1 MKKVVKI
8 TSVESV
14 KEIYEQNNVNP
25 TRIKGLSDKFQTV
38 PDKFKVYGLQFED
51 LKISE
56 NNIIKNVPCFSIEP
70 KGEKYI
76 PVGTFKQAYTDK
88 KTASE
93 IKKDGDN
100 KGNFLVVNNK
110 RVHTFTEGLSEEEIV
125 AFCQG
130 KSFRA
135 LPARDYNVYSPEYVN
150 GKPVY
155 QQSPDEALQL
165 IAPKSY
171 RQIEVE

>member
-1 MKKVVKI
+1 MKKVVKV
-8 TSVESV
+8 TSIESV
-14 KEIYEQNNVNP
+14 KEIYVQNGVSQ
-25 TRIKGLSDKFQTV
+25 TRINGLSDKFQTI
-38 PDKFKVYGLQFED
+38 PDKFKVYGIQFED

-56 NNIIKNVPCFSIEP
+56 NNIVKNVPCFSIDA

-88 KTASE
+88 TTASE
-93 IKKDGDN
+93 IKKEGDN
-100 KGNFLVVNNK
+100 KGKYLVVNNK

-130 KSFRA
+130 KSFKA
-135 LPARDYNVYSPEYVN
+135 LPARDYDVYSPEYVN

-155 QQSPDEALQL
+155 QLTADDALES
-165 IAPKSY
+165 IAKKSY
-171 RQIEVE
+171 RQIEIE